1 MGRPSLREKLLA
13 SGVRT
18 LHEHG
23 FANSGIREITA
34 AAGVPQGTFTNH
46 FKSKEDFGLAVL
58 DRYYEG
64 VQGAMA
70 ATLGDHTLSPI
81 ERLHAY
87 FDTVTTG
94 FADSDWH
101 HGCLIGNLS
110 LEAAEHSDALRVR
123 LVSVLGGISEAF
135 VQAVQAAQLAGEMR
149 DDFAAEEVASALMAS
164 WQGAI
169 LWMKVHRSAESI
181 QRFKHVTLAAF
192 LTAPGHPIAEPTSDG

>member
-1 MGRPSLREKLLA
+1 MLE

-18 LHEHG
+18 LHEQG

-34 AAGVPQGTFTNH
+34 AAGVPQGSFTNH
-46 FKSKEDFGLAVL
+46 FKSKEAFGLAVL
-58 DRYYEG
+58 DRYYKG
-64 VQGAMA
+64 IQAIMA
-70 ATLGDHTLSPI
+70 ATLGDHSLSPVD
-81 ERLHAY
+81 RLHAY

-110 LEAAEHSDALRVR
+110 LETAEHSDALRAR
-123 LVSVLGGISEAF
+123 LVLMLGDITGVF
-135 VQAVQAAQLAGEMR
+135 VQAIHAAQSAGEIR

-169 LWMKVHRSAESI
+169 LWMKVHRCAKSI
-181 QRFKHVTLAAF
+181 QRFKRVTLAAF
-192 LTAPGHPIAEPTSDG
+192 LAVPVQSAAKPSSDG